1 MTDIVCIHKSI
12 YKPTFDTDTGEYL
25 DKCPYKPYERNRI
38 WYDCRC
44 KAGTIFKTP
53 QSFRQHIKSKTH
65 REFINNY
72 KNYYKEVDER
82 EETIKQQRIEM
93 EMLSREVQR
102 LKNKLES
109 MVESIKDDIDFHDC
123 E

>member
-1 MTDIVCIHKSI
+1 M
-12 YKPTFDTDTGEYL
+12 
-25 DKCPYKPYERNRI
+25 
-38 WYDCRC
+38 
-44 KAGTIFKTP
+44 
-53 QSFRQHIKSKTH
+53 
-65 REFINNY
+65 
-72 KNYYKEVDER
+72 DER